1 MNLKAT
7 IAAAALAVA
16 STTAVM
22 SDENAVMSMSDA
34 PNITVV
40 YKWTAHQGQLDT
52 LVNVYKGVTQQMYD
66 TEPGATNVHIYV
78 SEAENAIYV
87 RDEFADA
94 NALGYHLGVTAAP
107 HFPELL
113 KIATPGQFLFFG
125 NVPAEMQQAATQ
137 MGLAAEFA
145 PHMVGYN
152 R

>member
-66 TEPGATNVHIYV
+66 TVKWSHLFGQVRSV
-78 SEAENAIYV
+78 SKVYRV
-87 RDEFADA
+87 
-94 NALGYHLGVTAAP
+94 
-107 HFPELL
+107 
-113 KIATPGQFLFFG
+113 
-125 NVPAEMQQAATQ
+125 
-137 MGLAAEFA
+137 
-145 PHMVGYN
+145 
-152 R
+152 